1 MLSAM
6 ATELRDQ
13 SCNLNLARV
22 PVEQGRHRCRT
33 ELRAAGVRGSAAA
46 AAAVEWRGERV
57 CCWAVAGGVKKPD
70 GGGEATE
77 KVTLRAFLP

>member
-1 MLSAM
+1 M

-33 ELRAAGVRGSAAA
+33 ELRSVGVRGPVATA

-57 CCWAVAGGVKKPD
+57 CCWEVAGGVKKPD